1 MNTAWHLIFAW
12 QEAVVDAQRTKAQ
25 ADTAQEKT
33 AGLELQLKKFL
44 MEKGPLR
51 CGDRIFLPPVTLDA
65 PIQSAKLL
73 DAITTPLDPTPPQQ
87 KEDAA

>member
-25 ADTAQEKT
+25 ADTAQEKA
-33 AGLELQLKKFL
+33 AGLELRLKKFL

-51 CGDRIFLPPVTLDA
+51 CGDRIFLPPATLDA

-73 DAITTPLDPTPPQQ
+73 DAITTPLDHTPTQ